1 MDLSI
6 VSKERREVLERIDEY
21 ERKGWFEK
29 DVENDP
35 PAPEL
40 RPEDVD
46 YLGKK
51 LSSKIKTAIANKMG
65 RKFFDTQIKNGS
77 VVIDGMEGGE
87 NLEILK
93 KTGAVI
99 TCNHFGIPDNYILYH
114 CIEKSLKKRRL
125 YKVIREGNYTG
136 FSGLFAFLFRN
147 CNTLPLSSNRRT
159 MMNFFSATDTLLKR
173 GEAILIY
180 PEQGMWWNYR
190 KPRPFKIGAFKMA
203 ARAGVPVL
211 PAFITMKD
219 DETRLDEN
227 NYPLQHYTVHVMPPV
242 YPDKSLGEKAAAQK
256 MLDDTFA
263 LYKVKYEEVYGIP
276 LTYLSEETAESAGE
290 EKETIGSRCEKSAEI
305 HAEKCGTTDAEAE
318 ITQETLH
325 AAMEETEGND
335 DAFSGRIHGIMAV

>member
-6 VSKERREVLERIDEY
+6 VSEDRKEVLRKIDEY
-21 ERKGWFEK
+21 ERKGWFDK

-35 PAPEL
+35 PSPEL

-65 RKFFDTQIKNGS
+65 RKFFEKMIKEGA

-87 NLEILK
+87 NLRLLK
-93 KTGAVI
+93 DTGAVI

-114 CIEKSLKKRRL
+114 CIQKSLKKKRL

-136 FSGLFAFLFRN
+136 FSGLFGFLFRN

-159 MMNFFSATDTLLKR
+159 MVNFMSAADTLLRR
-173 GEAILIY
+173 GEAVLIY

-190 KPRPFKIGAFKMA
+190 KPRPFKIGAFKIA

-211 PAFITMKD
+211 PTFVTIKD
-219 DETRLDEN
+219 DETKLDEH
-227 NYPLQHYTVHVMPPV
+227 NYPLQHYTLHVMPPV
-242 YPDKSLGEKAAAQK
+242 YPDKTLSEKQAAEK
-256 MLDDTFA
+256 MKEDAFA
-263 LYKVKYEEVYGIP
+263 LYKAKYEEVYGVP
-276 LTYLSEETAESAGE
+276 LAYLEEESAEETKTGGNED
-290 EKETIGSRCEKSAEI
+290 
-305 HAEKCGTTDAEAE
+305 KCCLCG
-318 ITQETLH
+318 
-325 AAMEETEGND
+325 
-335 DAFSGRIHGIMAV
+335 

>member
-6 VSKERREVLERIDEY
+6 VSEDRKEVLRKIDEY
-21 ERKGWFEK
+21 ERKGWFDK

-35 PAPEL
+35 PSPEL

-65 RKFFDTQIKNGS
+65 RKFFEKMIKEGA

-87 NLEILK
+87 NLRLLK
-93 KTGAVI
+93 DTGAVI

-114 CIEKSLKKRRL
+114 CIQNSLKKKRL

-136 FSGLFAFLFRN
+136 FSGLFGFLFRN

-159 MMNFFSATDTLLKR
+159 MVNFMSAADTLLRR
-173 GEAILIY
+173 GEAVLIY

-190 KPRPFKIGAFKMA
+190 KPRPFKIGAFKIA

-211 PAFITMKD
+211 PTFVTMKD
-219 DETRLDEN
+219 DETKLDEH
-227 NYPLQHYTVHVMPPV
+227 NYPLQHYTLHVMPPV
-242 YPDKSLGEKAAAQK
+242 YPDKTLSEKQAAEK
-256 MLDDTFA
+256 MKEDAFA
-263 LYKVKYEEVYGIP
+263 LYKAKYEEVYGVP
-276 LTYLSEETAESAGE
+276 LAYLEEESAEETKTGGNED
-290 EKETIGSRCEKSAEI
+290 
-305 HAEKCGTTDAEAE
+305 KCCLCG
-318 ITQETLH
+318 
-325 AAMEETEGND
+325 
-335 DAFSGRIHGIMAV
+335 

>member
-6 VSKERREVLERIDEY
+6 VSEDRKEVLRKIDEY
-21 ERKGWFEK
+21 ERKGWFDK

-35 PAPEL
+35 PSPEL

-65 RKFFDTQIKNGS
+65 RKFFEKMIKEGA

-87 NLEILK
+87 NLRLLK
-93 KTGAVI
+93 DTGAVI

-114 CIEKSLKKRRL
+114 CIQNSLKKKRL

-136 FSGLFAFLFRN
+136 FSGLFGFLFRN

-159 MMNFFSATDTLLKR
+159 MVNFMSAADTLLRR
-173 GEAILIY
+173 GEAVLIY

-190 KPRPFKIGAFKMA
+190 KPRPFKIGAFKIA

-211 PAFITMKD
+211 PTFVTMKD
-219 DETRLDEN
+219 DETKLDEH
-227 NYPLQHYTVHVMPPV
+227 NYPLQHYTLHVMPPV
-242 YPDKSLGEKAAAQK
+242 YPDKTLSEKQAAEK
-256 MLDDTFA
+256 MKEDTFA
-263 LYKVKYEEVYGIP
+263 LYKAKYEEVYGVP
-276 LTYLSEETAESAGE
+276 LAYLKEESAEETKTGGNED
-290 EKETIGSRCEKSAEI
+290 
-305 HAEKCGTTDAEAE
+305 KCCLCG
-318 ITQETLH
+318 
-325 AAMEETEGND
+325 
-335 DAFSGRIHGIMAV
+335 

>member
-6 VSKERREVLERIDEY
+6 VSEDRKEVLRKIDEY
-21 ERKGWFEK
+21 ERKGWFDK

-35 PAPEL
+35 PSPEL

-65 RKFFDTQIKNGS
+65 RKFFEKMIKEGA

-87 NLEILK
+87 NLRLLK
-93 KTGAVI
+93 DTGAVI

-114 CIEKSLKKRRL
+114 CIQKSLKKKRL

-136 FSGLFAFLFRN
+136 FSGLFGFLFRN

-159 MMNFFSATDTLLKR
+159 MVNFMSAADTLLRR
-173 GEAILIY
+173 GEAVLIY

-190 KPRPFKIGAFKMA
+190 KPRPFKIGAFKIA

-211 PAFITMKD
+211 PTFVTMKD
-219 DETRLDEN
+219 DETKLDEH
-227 NYPLQHYTVHVMPPV
+227 NYPLQHYTLHVMPPV
-242 YPDKSLGEKAAAQK
+242 YPDKTLSEKQAAEK
-256 MLDDTFA
+256 MKEDTFA
-263 LYKVKYEEVYGIP
+263 LYKAKYEEVYGVP
-276 LTYLSEETAESAGE
+276 LAYVEEESAEETKTGGNED
-290 EKETIGSRCEKSAEI
+290 
-305 HAEKCGTTDAEAE
+305 KCCLCG
-318 ITQETLH
+318 
-325 AAMEETEGND
+325 
-335 DAFSGRIHGIMAV
+335 

>member
-6 VSKERREVLERIDEY
+6 VSEDRKEVLRKIDEY
-21 ERKGWFEK
+21 ERKGWFDK

-35 PAPEL
+35 PSPEL

-65 RKFFDTQIKNGS
+65 RKFFEKMIKEGA

-87 NLEILK
+87 NLRLLK
-93 KTGAVI
+93 DTGAVI

-114 CIEKSLKKRRL
+114 CIQNSLKKKRL

-136 FSGLFAFLFRN
+136 FGGLFGFLFRN

-159 MMNFFSATDTLLKR
+159 MVNFMSAADTLLRR
-173 GEAILIY
+173 GEAVLIY

-190 KPRPFKIGAFKMA
+190 KPRPFKIGAFKIA

-211 PAFITMKD
+211 PTFITMKD
-219 DETRLDEN
+219 DETKLDEH
-227 NYPLQHYTVHVMPPV
+227 NYPLQHYTLHVMPPV
-242 YPDKSLGEKAAAQK
+242 YPDKTLSEKQAAEK
-256 MLDDTFA
+256 MKEDTFA
-263 LYKVKYEEVYGIP
+263 LYKAKYEEVYGVP
-276 LTYLSEETAESAGE
+276 LAYHEEESAEETKTGGN
-290 EKETIGSRCEKSAEI
+290 KD
-305 HAEKCGTTDAEAE
+305 KCCLCG
-318 ITQETLH
+318 
-325 AAMEETEGND
+325 
-335 DAFSGRIHGIMAV
+335 

>member
-6 VSKERREVLERIDEY
+6 VSEDRKEVLKKIDEY
-21 ERKGWFEK
+21 ERKGWFDK

-65 RKFFDTQIKNGS
+65 RKFFDKMIKDGA
-77 VVIDGMEGGE
+77 VVIDGMEGAE
-87 NLEILK
+87 NLAVLK

-99 TCNHFGIPDNYILYH
+99 ACNHFGIPDNYILYH
-114 CIEKSLKKRRL
+114 CIQKSLKKKRL

-159 MMNFFSATDTLLKR
+159 MVNFMSAVDTLLKR
-173 GEAILIY
+173 GEAVLIY

-203 ARAGVPVL
+203 VRAGVPVL
-211 PAFITMKD
+211 PAFVTMQD
-219 DETRLDEN
+219 DETKLDEH
-227 NYPLQHYTVHVMPPV
+227 NYPLQHYTLHIMPPV
-242 YPDKSLGEKAAAQK
+242 YADTALNEKQAAEK
-256 MLDDTFA
+256 MRQDTFA
-263 LYKVKYEEVYGIP
+263 LYKAKYEEVYGMP
-276 LTYLSEETAESAGE
+276 LTYLKEEAQTAQNGEDKSEETQEKGGE
-290 EKETIGSRCEKSAEI
+290 NECCS
-305 HAEKCGTTDAEAE
+305 CG
-318 ITQETLH
+318 
-325 AAMEETEGND
+325 
-335 DAFSGRIHGIMAV
+335 

>member
-6 VSKERREVLERIDEY
+6 VSEDRKEVLRKIDEY
-21 ERKGWFEK
+21 ERKGWFDK

-35 PAPEL
+35 PSPEL

-65 RKFFDTQIKNGS
+65 RKFFEKMIKEGA

-87 NLEILK
+87 NLRLLK
-93 KTGAVI
+93 DTGAVI

-114 CIEKSLKKRRL
+114 CIQNSLKKKRL

-136 FSGLFAFLFRN
+136 FGGLFGFLFRN

-159 MMNFFSATDTLLKR
+159 MVNFMSAADTLLRR
-173 GEAILIY
+173 GEAVLIY

-190 KPRPFKIGAFKMA
+190 KPRPFKIGAFKIA

-211 PAFITMKD
+211 PTFITMKD
-219 DETRLDEN
+219 DETKLDEH
-227 NYPLQHYTVHVMPPV
+227 NYPLQHYTLHVMPPV
-242 YPDKSLGEKAAAQK
+242 YPDKTLSEKQAAEK
-256 MLDDTFA
+256 MKEDTFA
-263 LYKVKYEEVYGIP
+263 LYKAKYEEVYGVP
-276 LTYLSEETAESAGE
+276 LAYFEEESAEETKTGGNED
-290 EKETIGSRCEKSAEI
+290 
-305 HAEKCGTTDAEAE
+305 KCCLCG
-318 ITQETLH
+318 
-325 AAMEETEGND
+325 
-335 DAFSGRIHGIMAV
+335 

>member
-6 VSKERREVLERIDEY
+6 VSEDRKEVLKKIDEY
-21 ERKGWFEK
+21 ERKGWFDK

-35 PAPEL
+35 PSPEL

-65 RKFFDTQIKNGS
+65 RKFFEKMIKEGA

-87 NLEILK
+87 NLRLLK
-93 KTGAVI
+93 DTGAVI

-114 CIEKSLKKRRL
+114 CIQNSLKKKRL

-136 FSGLFAFLFRN
+136 FGGLFGFLFRN

-159 MMNFFSATDTLLKR
+159 MVNFMSAADTLLRR
-173 GEAILIY
+173 GEAVLIY

-190 KPRPFKIGAFKMA
+190 KPRPFKIGAFKIA

-211 PAFITMKD
+211 PTFVTMKD
-219 DETRLDEN
+219 DETKLDEH
-227 NYPLQHYTVHVMPPV
+227 NYPLQHYTLHVMPPV
-242 YPDKSLGEKAAAQK
+242 YPDKTLSEKQAAEK
-256 MLDDTFA
+256 MKEDTFA
-263 LYKVKYEEVYGIP
+263 LYKAKYEEVYGVP
-276 LTYLSEETAESAGE
+276 LAYHEEENAEETKTGGNED
-290 EKETIGSRCEKSAEI
+290 
-305 HAEKCGTTDAEAE
+305 KCCLCG
-318 ITQETLH
+318 
-325 AAMEETEGND
+325 
-335 DAFSGRIHGIMAV
+335 

>member
-6 VSKERREVLERIDEY
+6 VSEDRKEVLRKIDEY
-21 ERKGWFEK
+21 ERKGWFDK

-35 PAPEL
+35 PSPEL

-65 RKFFDTQIKNGS
+65 RKFFEKMIKEGA

-87 NLEILK
+87 NLRLLK
-93 KTGAVI
+93 DTGAVI

-114 CIEKSLKKRRL
+114 CIQKSLKKKRL

-136 FSGLFAFLFRN
+136 FSGLFGFLFRN

-159 MMNFFSATDTLLKR
+159 MVNFMSAADTLLTR
-173 GEAILIY
+173 GEAVLIY

-190 KPRPFKIGAFKMA
+190 KPRPFKIGAFKIA

-211 PAFITMKD
+211 PTFVTMKD
-219 DETRLDEN
+219 DETKLDEH
-227 NYPLQHYTVHVMPPV
+227 NYPLQHYTLHVMPPV
-242 YPDKSLGEKAAAQK
+242 YPDKTLSEKQAAEK
-256 MLDDTFA
+256 MKEDTFA
-263 LYKVKYEEVYGIP
+263 LYKAKYEEVYGVP
-276 LTYLSEETAESAGE
+276 LAYLEEESAEETKTGGNED
-290 EKETIGSRCEKSAEI
+290 
-305 HAEKCGTTDAEAE
+305 KCCLCG
-318 ITQETLH
+318 
-325 AAMEETEGND
+325 
-335 DAFSGRIHGIMAV
+335 

>member
-6 VSKERREVLERIDEY
+6 VSEDRKEVLRKIDEY
-21 ERKGWFEK
+21 ERKGWFDK

-35 PAPEL
+35 PSPEL

-65 RKFFDTQIKNGS
+65 RKFFEKMIKEGA

-87 NLEILK
+87 NLRLLK
-93 KTGAVI
+93 DTGAVI

-114 CIEKSLKKRRL
+114 CIQNSLKKKRL

-136 FSGLFAFLFRN
+136 FSGLFGFLFRN

-159 MMNFFSATDTLLKR
+159 MVNFMSAADTLLRR
-173 GEAILIY
+173 GEAVLIY

-190 KPRPFKIGAFKMA
+190 KPRPFKIGAFKIA

-211 PAFITMKD
+211 PTFVTMKD
-219 DETRLDEN
+219 DETKLDEH
-227 NYPLQHYTVHVMPPV
+227 NYPLQHYTLHVMPPV
-242 YPDKSLGEKAAAQK
+242 YPDKTLSEKQAAEK
-256 MLDDTFA
+256 MKEDAFA
-263 LYKVKYEEVYGIP
+263 LYKAKYEEVYGVP
-276 LTYLSEETAESAGE
+276 LAYLE
-290 EKETIGSRCEKSAEI
+290 EKSAE
-305 HAEKCGTTDAEAE
+305 ETKTGGNEDKCCLCG
-318 ITQETLH
+318 
-325 AAMEETEGND
+325 
-335 DAFSGRIHGIMAV
+335 

>member
-6 VSKERREVLERIDEY
+6 VSEDRKEVLRKIDEY
-21 ERKGWFEK
+21 ERKGWFDK

-65 RKFFDTQIKNGS
+65 RKFFEKMIKEGA

-87 NLEILK
+87 NLRLLK
-93 KTGAVI
+93 DTGAVI

-114 CIEKSLKKRRL
+114 CIQKSLKKKRL

-136 FSGLFAFLFRN
+136 FPGLFGFLFRN

-159 MMNFFSATDTLLKR
+159 MVNFMSAADTLLKR
-173 GEAILIY
+173 GEAVLIY

-190 KPRPFKIGAFKMA
+190 KPRPFKIGAFKIA
-203 ARAGVPVL
+203 ARAGVPVV
-211 PAFITMKD
+211 PAFVTMKD
-219 DETRLDEN
+219 DETKLDEH
-227 NYPLQHYTVHVMPPV
+227 NYPLQHYTLHVMPPV
-242 YPDKSLGEKAAAQK
+242 YPDKTLNEKQAAEK
-256 MLDDTFA
+256 MKEDTFA
-263 LYKVKYEEVYGIP
+263 LYKAKYEEVYGVP
-276 LTYLSEETAESAGE
+276 LAYLKEESAEETKTGGNED
-290 EKETIGSRCEKSAEI
+290 
-305 HAEKCGTTDAEAE
+305 KCCLCG
-318 ITQETLH
+318 
-325 AAMEETEGND
+325 
-335 DAFSGRIHGIMAV
+335 

>member
-6 VSKERREVLERIDEY
+6 VSEDRKEVLRKIDEY
-21 ERKGWFEK
+21 ERKGWFDK

-35 PAPEL
+35 PSPEL

-65 RKFFDTQIKNGS
+65 RKFFEKMIKEGA

-87 NLEILK
+87 NLRLLK
-93 KTGAVI
+93 DTGAVI

-114 CIEKSLKKRRL
+114 CIQKSLKKKRL

-136 FSGLFAFLFRN
+136 FSGLFGFLFRN

-159 MMNFFSATDTLLKR
+159 MVNFMSAADTLLRR
-173 GEAILIY
+173 GEAVLIY

-190 KPRPFKIGAFKMA
+190 KPRPFKIGAFKIA

-211 PAFITMKD
+211 PTFVTMKD
-219 DETRLDEN
+219 DETKLDEH
-227 NYPLQHYTVHVMPPV
+227 NYPLQHYTLHVMPPV
-242 YPDKSLGEKAAAQK
+242 YPDKTLSEKQAAEK
-256 MLDDTFA
+256 MKEDAFA
-263 LYKVKYEEVYGIP
+263 LYKAKYEEVYGVP
-276 LTYLSEETAESAGE
+276 LAYFEEESAEETKTGGNED
-290 EKETIGSRCEKSAEI
+290 
-305 HAEKCGTTDAEAE
+305 KCCLCG
-318 ITQETLH
+318 
-325 AAMEETEGND
+325 
-335 DAFSGRIHGIMAV
+335 

>member
-6 VSKERREVLERIDEY
+6 VSEDRKEVLRKIDEY
-21 ERKGWFEK
+21 ERKGWFDK

-35 PAPEL
+35 PSPEL

-65 RKFFDTQIKNGS
+65 RKFFEKMIKEGA

-87 NLEILK
+87 NLRLLK
-93 KTGAVI
+93 DTGAVI

-114 CIEKSLKKRRL
+114 CIQKSLKKKRL

-136 FSGLFAFLFRN
+136 FSGLFGFLFRN

-159 MMNFFSATDTLLKR
+159 MVNFMSAADTLLRR
-173 GEAILIY
+173 GEAVLIY

-190 KPRPFKIGAFKMA
+190 KPRPFKIGAFKIA

-211 PAFITMKD
+211 PMFVTMKD
-219 DETRLDEN
+219 DETKLDEH
-227 NYPLQHYTVHVMPPV
+227 NYPLQHYTLHVMPPV
-242 YPDKSLGEKAAAQK
+242 YPDKTLSEKQAAEK
-256 MLDDTFA
+256 MKEDTFA
-263 LYKVKYEEVYGIP
+263 LYKAKYEEVYGVP
-276 LTYLSEETAESAGE
+276 LAYLEEESAEETKTGGNED
-290 EKETIGSRCEKSAEI
+290 
-305 HAEKCGTTDAEAE
+305 KCCLCG
-318 ITQETLH
+318 
-325 AAMEETEGND
+325 
-335 DAFSGRIHGIMAV
+335 

>member
-6 VSKERREVLERIDEY
+6 VSEDRKEVLRKIDEY
-21 ERKGWFEK
+21 ERKGWFDK

-35 PAPEL
+35 PSPEL

-65 RKFFDTQIKNGS
+65 RKFFEKMIKEGA

-87 NLEILK
+87 NLRLLK
-93 KTGAVI
+93 DTGAVI

-114 CIEKSLKKRRL
+114 CIQKSLKKKRL

-136 FSGLFAFLFRN
+136 FGGLFGFLFRN

-159 MMNFFSATDTLLKR
+159 MVNFMSAADTLLRR
-173 GEAILIY
+173 GEAVLIY

-190 KPRPFKIGAFKMA
+190 KPRPFKIGAFKIA

-211 PAFITMKD
+211 PTFITMKD
-219 DETRLDEN
+219 DETKLDEH
-227 NYPLQHYTVHVMPPV
+227 NYPLQHYTLHVMPPV
-242 YPDKSLGEKAAAQK
+242 YPDKTLSEKQAAEK
-256 MLDDTFA
+256 MKEDTFA
-263 LYKVKYEEVYGIP
+263 LYKAKYEEVYGVP
-276 LTYLSEETAESAGE
+276 LAYHEEESAEETKTGGN
-290 EKETIGSRCEKSAEI
+290 KD
-305 HAEKCGTTDAEAE
+305 KCCLCG
-318 ITQETLH
+318 
-325 AAMEETEGND
+325 
-335 DAFSGRIHGIMAV
+335 